1 MHMSLPCL
9 GACRGVVLH
18 TPEPQDDRIAA
29 SRFRVSPVPFHG
41 PHLFPASSRTL
52 PEIPGPLPQLRA
64 ATRGHHARIDALMDL
79 RRMRDRRHY
88 AEVLRV
94 LDAFLAAWEPAV
106 AAALPPRWHGWL
118 QARSRRPFLRADLH
132 ALGVAPCRRDA
143 AAPAL
148 RGTAAAWGS
157 LYVME
162 GSALGGQVITRSLAE
177 AGLRPEHGSAYF
189 HGWGDATGTMWREF
203 RALLEAQLAEPHAV
217 AQACEAACRTFD
229 TLSDLLESSL
239 HERASAA

>member
-1 MHMSLPCL
+1 MPLQCL
-9 GACRGVVLH
+9 GTWRGLVLH
-18 TPEPQDDRIAA
+18 THEPEDDRIAA
-29 SRFRVSPVPFHG
+29 SLFRAWRGPFDG
-41 PHLFPASSRTL
+41 LHLPASHARL
-52 PEIPGPLPQLRA
+52 LDLPGPLPQLRA
-64 ATRGHHARIDALMDL
+64 ATRDHHARIDRLMDL

-94 LDAFLAAWEPAV
+94 LDAFLATWEPAV
-106 AAALPPRWHGWL
+106 AAALPARWHGWL

-132 ALGVAPCRRDA
+132 ALGIA
-143 AAPAL
+143 AAREAATAPAL

-177 AGLRPEHGSAYF
+177 AGLRPESGGAYF

-203 RALLEAQLAEPHAV
+203 RTLLEAQLADPRAAAE
-217 AQACEAACRTFD
+217 ACDAACRTFD
-229 TLSDLLESSL
+229 TLTDLLEHSL
-239 HERASAA
+239 HERAPAA